1 MTVAFVLGGGGVRGA
16 VEIGMLRALLESGI
30 RPDLVV
36 GTSIGAINGALVA
49 SDPTPAV
56 IDRLLGAWT
65 SPAANAVYGDSLFAQ
80 FTRLVKTKTHL
91 NSPAPLRHLL
101 ERSLGADTRFE
112 DLPVRLRVVAASI
125 ERAAEH
131 VFESGPLIEAILA
144 SASVPGLL
152 PPTRIGDEHFIDG
165 GIVNSI
171 PIAQAVDAGARTVFV
186 LQVGRIETPLV
197 APRSAVDTARVA
209 FEITRRHRYARDVAT
224 LPEGVALHVL
234 PSGGGLD
241 GDDALMSYRRM
252 DTVRRRIDAAYDAS
266 LSFLAERGLGA
277 ERSGD
282 GLPSGDELPSGDD
295 GARGADASVDDGA
308 RGADASVDDGTRG
321 KGAD

>member
-56 IDRLLGAWT
+56 IERLLDAWT
-65 SPAANAVYGDSLFAQ
+65 SPEANAVYGDSLFAQ

-112 DLPVRLRVVAASI
+112 DLPVPLRVVAASI

-197 APRSAVDTARVA
+197 APQSAVDTARVA
-209 FEITRRHRYARDVAT
+209 FEIARRHRFARDVAT

-234 PSGGGLD
+234 PSGGGID
-241 GDDALMSYRRM
+241 GGDALMSYRRM
-252 DTVRRRIDAAYDAS
+252 DTVHRRIDAAYDAS
-266 LSFLAERGLGA
+266 LTFLAERGLGD
-277 ERSGD
+277 RS
-282 GLPSGDELPSGDD
+282 PASGEAAHGEASRGEDA
-295 GARGADASVDDGA
+295 ARGE
-308 RGADASVDDGTRG
+308 GAD
-321 KGAD
+321 

>member
-56 IDRLLGAWT
+56 LDLLLDAWT
-65 SPAANAVYGDSLFAQ
+65 SPEASAVYGDSLFAQ
-80 FTRLVKTKTHL
+80 FTRLVRTKTHL

-112 DLPVRLRVVAASI
+112 DLSVRLRVVAASI

-131 VFESGPLIEAILA
+131 VFESGPLIDAILA

-171 PIAQAVDAGARTVFV
+171 PIAQALEAGAHTVFV

-197 APRSAVDTARVA
+197 APQSAVDTARVA
-209 FEITRRHRYARDVAT
+209 FEIARRHRYARDVAT

-241 GDDALMSYRRM
+241 DDDDTLMSYRRM
-252 DTVRRRIDAAYDAS
+252 DTVHRRIDAAYDAS
-266 LSFLAERGLGA
+266 RSFLAERGFGERLPAGNTGRNDADQGDAIRGPDTA
-277 ERSGD
+277 E
-282 GLPSGDELPSGDD
+282 E
-295 GARGADASVDDGA
+295 VEE
-308 RGADASVDDGTRG
+308 
-321 KGAD
+321 